1 MGKLKLNIKDVAPW
15 APSTEINAMADLAT
29 AANKALHEG
38 TLSGN
43 DFLGWVDL
51 PSSITEVEI
60 EEIDKTAVYL
70 RSHCDVVVVIGI
82 GGSYLGAKAVIDAL
96 TNSFDWLQTKR
107 KSCNTLCW

>member
-43 DFLGWVDL
+43 DFLPASKPWMMPALKLSPAPMVL
-51 PSSITEVEI
+51 
-60 EEIDKTAVYL
+60 TACKGTAGYQAAPFGV
-70 RSHCDVVVVIGI
+70 
-82 GGSYLGAKAVIDAL
+82 L
-96 TNSFDWLQTKR
+96 T
-107 KSCNTLCW
+107 